1 MGEAGGEG
9 KRNLTEETA
18 PRQGD
23 ESAWDKA
30 GTCTEH
36 GCERTGPGYGVRG
49 YRLGNSRTSL
59 DLALRPQED
68 PPAEK
73 ACPSWSGRV
82 GLAGLARLRR
92 AGRQAG

>member
-18 PRQGD
+18 RRQGG

-36 GCERTGPGYGVRG
+36 GCERTGPGWGVIG

-68 PPAEK
+68 PQQRKLAPAGVE
-73 ACPSWSGRV
+73 
-82 GLAGLARLRR
+82 GLGWR
-92 AGRQAG
+92 G